1 MLSRFVHAGTPW
13 IPVIWLSLAGSR
25 SVSEWLQSAPPGSAQ
40 TLLEGDP
47 INRLV
52 YTCLVALGLVVL
64 SFRGPKVLK
73 LLQANGVVVVFLLYC
88 ALSLTW
94 ADYPDVGF
102 KRWVK
107 AVGDYVMV
115 LIVVSDRDPS
125 VAIRRLLAR
134 TGFLLIPL
142 SVLMIKYYPDLARYY
157 DRWDWSTYYSGVTTN
172 KNSLGVICLLFGL
185 ASAWQFL
192 AALSGRHRTG
202 WGRRLIAH
210 GVILAMVMWLFK
222 IANSMTSFAC
232 FLLGIAALL
241 VLEFRQKPLMTH
253 ALVAALIAAPSTVL
267 FVGIESVF
275 EMMGRSPTLT
285 DRTLVWD
292 LLLALV
298 TNTWFGTGFENFWLG
313 ARLDRIWRVYSW
325 GPTQAHNGYLEI
337 YLNMGWIGIAWL
349 AIILAIGYQTV
360 MTGLRRSPS
369 TGRLMLTYF
378 VIGIVYNFTEA
389 ALFRIMAPAWFALL
403 LAITK
408 VPDLQ
413 RPKKKPPFGR
423 SPTERMTPF
432 QSGVP
437 DKVREHAT

>member
-1 MLSRFVHAGTPW
+1 ML
-13 IPVIWLSLAGSR
+13 L
-25 SVSEWLQSAPPGSAQ
+25 
-40 TLLEGDP
+40 
-47 INRLV
+47 
-52 YTCLVALGLVVL
+52 
-64 SFRGPKVLK
+64 FRGRKVLR

-88 ALSLTW
+88 TLSLTW

-107 AVGDYVMV
+107 TVGDFVMV

-192 AALSGRHRTG
+192 EALYGRDVTG
-202 WGRRLIAH
+202 RGRRLIAH
-210 GVILAMVMWLFK
+210 GVILAMVVYLFRF
-222 IANSMTSFAC
+222 ANSMTSLAC
-232 FLLGIAALL
+232 FLLGIVVLL
-241 VLEFRQKPLMTH
+241 VVGLRLTGRKPSMVLGVEFRPIVRTPLMVH
-253 ALVAALIAAPSTVL
+253 AVVASLIAVPGAVL
-267 FVGIESVF
+267 FVGIEGVL
-275 EMMGRSPTLT
+275 EMMGKDPTLT
-285 DRTLVWD
+285 DRTLIWG
-292 LLLALV
+292 LLLGMT

-313 ARLDRIWRVYSW
+313 PRLDKIWSVYSW
-325 GPTQAHNGYLEI
+325 GPNQAHNGYLEI
-337 YLNMGWIGIAWL
+337 FLNLGWIGIALL

-369 TGRLMLTYF
+369 TGGLMLAYF
-378 VIGIVYNFTEA
+378 VVGIVYNFTEA
-389 ALFRIMAPAWFALL
+389 AFFRILTPAWFVLL

-413 RPKKKPPFGR
+413 RPTKQPPFGR
-423 SPTERMTPF
+423 RPTERMTPIPV
-432 QSGVP
+432 G
-437 DKVREHAT
+437 RL